1 MVFKK
6 LLLKLLIGDKAKI
19 VSGKDEKYLTNFQKI
34 GRAMNKLEKV
44 IEEDP
49 ELEKAVKK
57 RFGE

>member
-44 IEEDP
+44 IGEDP